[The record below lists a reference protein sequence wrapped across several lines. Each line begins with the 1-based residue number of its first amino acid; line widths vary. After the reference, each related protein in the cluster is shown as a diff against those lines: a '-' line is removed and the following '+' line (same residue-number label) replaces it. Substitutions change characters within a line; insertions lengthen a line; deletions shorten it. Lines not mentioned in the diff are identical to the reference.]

1 MNFVWIDCFLE
12 TARQGSFTGAA
23 RSLHLTQQT
32 VSKYVMNLEEYLGAG
47 LIDRDASPVG
57 LTPAGKYY
65 ASLFTSAEQKL
76 DCLSRSMSAPEYSA
90 ISIGLSEY
98 LDPLGELTL
107 AIGDFALAHPAVRL
121 ELVSLSNEELTE
133 RLMAGGLDAMLIS
146 GGQLTQLYGMEAEPV
161 AAESLSLFGPPD
173 VVGNGLDDDAR
184 RRRAGLPYLIKEGQ
198 RSSFEIS
205 AFCRQE
211 MDSMENAPERTV
223 VLPNIATLR
232 DAVEHGGGLAVSD
245 SRFGFMHGSRRA
257 GMEPLDVKSE
267 LCCCYLGSNDNP
279 AVPGL
284 ISWLKTRL
292 EEKA

>member
-1 MNFVWIDCFLE
+1 MNFIWINCFLE
-12 TARQGSFTGAA
+12 TARRGGFTRAA
-23 RSLHLTQQT
+23 QSLHLTQQT

-47 LIDRDASPVG
+47 LIDREISPVG

-76 DCLSRSMSAPEYSA
+76 SCLSRLMSAPEYSA
-90 ISIGLSEY
+90 VSIGLSEY
-98 LDPLGELTL
+98 LDPLGEVTM
-107 AIGDFALAHPAVRL
+107 AIRDFALEHPAMVL
-121 ELVSLSNEELTE
+121 EVVSLSNEELTE
-133 RLMAGGLDAMLIS
+133 RVMAGRLDAMLIS

-161 AAESLSLFGPPD
+161 AAERLCLFGPPD
-173 VVGNGLDDDAR
+173 VVGEGLDDEAKR
-184 RRRAGLPYLIKEGQ
+184 RRIGLPYLIKEGQ

-232 DAVEHGGGLAVSD
+232 DVVEHGGGLAVSD
-245 SRFGFMHGSRRA
+245 SRFGFMRGLSSA
-257 GMEPLDVKSE
+257 GMELLAVESD

-284 ISWLKTRL
+284 ISWLRARL